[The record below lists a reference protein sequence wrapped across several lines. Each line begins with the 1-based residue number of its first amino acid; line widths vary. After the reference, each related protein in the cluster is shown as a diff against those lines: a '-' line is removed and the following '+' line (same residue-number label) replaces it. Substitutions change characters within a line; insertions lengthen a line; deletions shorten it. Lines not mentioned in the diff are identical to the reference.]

1 LSADRRAAPPPADA
15 MRTLGGLAVSAGV
28 AIGRAV
34 TVEDPGDHVL
44 RFHLD
49 SGQVDAEIQRFELA
63 RRSAIAELEKAQHKM
78 GESLGHDTA
87 GILEA
92 QALLLADPIFVG
104 RVVETIVQRQVNA
117 EWAVLRTTEEY
128 ERRFAEI
135 ESEYLRERAE
145 DLRNV
150 AHYLLR
156 SLQGIA
162 HHELS
167 EIEGDVV
174 IIARELTPTDA
185 VRFARENVVGF
196 ALEAGGETTHTTII
210 VRGLNLPTIV
220 NLPGVLDL
228 ATDRDPVVVD
238 AEQGKLILH
247 PTPEVL
253 AAYQARQSE
262 LERREARLAEE
273 GGLPTLTEDGVSIEI
288 HANLELLEEI
298 DDARRFGAR
307 GVGLYRSEF
316 FFIEK
321 SPQIPTEDEHV
332 ELFSRLLQGMAP
344 HPVTV
349 RTFDLG
355 GRKLSRALFPEEE
368 EENPVLGLRGIRLTR
383 IRPEIMRAQLR
394 ALFRAAVHGDLRI
407 MVPLVTTLDETR
419 AFRRLCEQ
427 LVGELEREGL
437 EHRARVPL
445 GAMVEVPAAALIAD
459 QMARELDFLSIGTN
473 DLIQYAL
480 AVDRNNEH
488 VADLYQSTHP
498 AVLRLLERVV
508 AGVSGTD
515 CELSICGEMAS
526 DPLLTPLL
534 VGLGL
539 RRLSMSPRA
548 IPAIR
553 ERLRG
558 LRVDRA
564 ERTAIACLALGT
576 AGDVRAHLERAHP
589 LDVAAARR
597 VEV

>member
-1 LSADRRAAPPPADA
+1 
-15 MRTLGGLAVSAGV
+15 MRVLEGLGVSAGV

-49 SGQVDAEIQRFELA
+49 ERQLDAEIQRLELA
-63 RRSAIAELEKAQHKM
+63 RRSAIVELERARHKM
-78 GESLGHDTA
+78 RETLGEDTA
-87 GILEA
+87 GILQA
-92 QALLLADPIFVG
+92 QAMLLADPAFLG
-104 RVVETIVQRQVNA
+104 RIVDTIRSRQVNA

-128 ERRFAEI
+128 EERFAEI
-135 ESEYLRERAE
+135 ETEYLRERSE

-150 AHYLLR
+150 SRYLLR

-210 VRGLNLPTIV
+210 VRGLNLPTAV
-220 NLPGVLDL
+220 KLEGVLEL
-228 ATDRDPVVVD
+228 LTDHDPVIVD
-238 AEQGKLILH
+238 GEEGKLILH

-253 AAYQARQSE
+253 ARYQARRSE
-262 LERREARLAEE
+262 LARRDAALVES
-273 GGLPTLTEDGVSIEI
+273 GLMAPRTADGVEVELY
-288 HANLELLEEI
+288 ANLELIEEV
-298 DDARRFGAR
+298 DDALRFGAR

-321 SPQIPTEDEHV
+321 SPAVPTEEEHY
-332 ELFSRLLQGMAP
+332 ELFSRLLESMRP

-355 GRKLSRALFPEEE
+355 GRKLSRELFPEED

-383 IRPEIMRAQLR
+383 IRPEIMRTQLR
-394 ALFRAAVHGDLRI
+394 ALFRAAVHGDLRV
-407 MVPLVTTLDETR
+407 MVPLVTTLDEVR
-419 AFRRLCEQ
+419 DFRLLCEL

-437 EHRARVPL
+437 EHRSGIPL
-445 GAMVEVPAAALIAD
+445 GAMIEVPGAALIAD
-459 QMARELDFLSIGTN
+459 HMARELDFLSIGTN

-488 VADLYQSTHP
+488 VSDLYQSTHP
-498 AVLRLLERVV
+498 AVMRLLQRIVE
-508 AGVSGTD
+508 GVRGSA
-515 CELSICGEMAS
+515 CELSICGEMAA
-526 DPLLTPLL
+526 DPVLTPFL
-534 VGLGL
+534 VGIGL
-539 RRLSMSPRA
+539 RRLSMSPRS
-548 IPAIR
+548 IPGVKERIR
-553 ERLRG
+553 R
-558 LRVDRA
+558 LRVDALGETVAR
-564 ERTAIACLALGT
+564 CLALGT
-576 AGDVRAHLERAHP
+576 ADEIRAYLERTHP
-589 LDVAAARR
+589 LEVAAA
-597 VEV
+597 